1 MTQQSRLPYN
11 PSMSERVFEPS
22 PLAPRR
28 TPEEQARDR
37 DLGFGSFVSRE
48 SRQRLLNRDG
58 SFNVVRSGLGILE
71 SLAPYHQLLTT
82 PWIGFLGLVGLLYI
96 VLNLVFA
103 VAYLA
108 CGPEALLGPGAMMLG
123 GRFSRAFFF
132 SIQTFATIGYGQIGP
147 NGFAANMVVTVEA
160 LVGLM
165 YQALATGLLFARF
178 ARPTA
183 SILFSRRAVVAPYN
197 NGRALMFRI
206 VNRRCNEIIQL
217 EAQVLIS
224 SMDPDGRGGTVR
236 RYLPLPLERNKVTF
250 FPLSWTIVHPI
261 DAASPLAG
269 KTAEE
274 LELTQSEILVL
285 LSGTDE
291 TMEQTVHSRSSYR
304 ADEIVWNARFRSM
317 FLPAG
322 PGSPVSVDVS
332 RVHEIESVSA
342 AVGS

>member
-1 MTQQSRLPYN
+1 
-11 PSMSERVFEPS
+11 MSQLMFDPS
-22 PLAPRR
+22 PHAPRR

-37 DLGFGSFVSRE
+37 DLGFGAVVSRE

-71 SLAPYHQLLTT
+71 SLAPYHQLLTISWT
-82 PWIGFLGLVGLLYI
+82 GFLGLVGLLYLVI
-96 VLNLVFA
+96 NLVFA

-108 CGPEALLGPGAMMLG
+108 CGPDALLGPGAMMLG

-183 SILFSRRAVVAPYN
+183 SILFSRRAVVAPYS
-197 NGRALMFRI
+197 GGQALMFRI
-206 VNRRCNEIIQL
+206 VNRRRNEIIQL
-217 EAQVLIS
+217 EAQVLFS
-224 SMDPDGRGGTVR
+224 SMEPDARGGTVR
-236 RYLPLPLERNKVTF
+236 RYMLLPLERNKVTF

-261 DAASPLAG
+261 DVSSPLAG
-269 KTAEE
+269 KTPEE
-274 LELTQSEILVL
+274 LERTQAEILVL

-291 TMEQTVHSRSSYR
+291 TFEQTVHTRSSYR
-304 ADEIVWNARFRSM
+304 ADEIIWNARFQSM
-317 FLPAG
+317 FLVPAD
-322 PGSPVSVDVS
+322 PGSPVAVDIS
-332 RVHEIESVSA
+332 RVHEIEPVA
-342 AVGS
+342 EAVPS